1 MVNQKKKMMKN
12 KKVECKC
19 QTCSKEP
26 NGYKEVSKATR
37 TRHRA
42 RDKR

>member
-1 MVNQKKKMMKN
+1 M
-12 KKVECKC
+12 KVECKC
-19 QTCSKEP
+19 QSCKKEP

-42 RDKR
+42 KDKKNKYYNNNER